1 MHLKIGRKFNF
12 FFYSAILII
21 LTSIN
26 NYNLRDNNIVRI
38 EVLEIS
44 GFSEKKNEIIKDDI
58 KDLLKKN
65 IFFLE
70 KDYFLKLINRNDTKK
85 LNIKKI
91 YPNKLM
97 IDFIPAKPLCIILI
111 NNNKIILGDNKKKLN
126 IDITENNLPIILGSS
141 NIDEI
146 FEVLNLLKT
155 SKMEYSKIYSVEFFK
170 SGRFDINLKNGVLL
184 KFPFKYSLDIINY
197 ASNLLK
203 NKNFINSKIIDL
215 RVENKIIKYE

>member
-26 NYNLRDNNIVRI
+26 NYNLRDNNIFRI

-44 GFSEKKNEIIKDDI
+44 GFSEKNEIIKDDI

-97 IDFIPAKPLCIILI
+97 IDFIPAKP
-111 NNNKIILGDNKKKLN
+111 
-126 IDITENNLPIILGSS
+126 
-141 NIDEI
+141 
-146 FEVLNLLKT
+146 
-155 SKMEYSKIYSVEFFK
+155 
-170 SGRFDINLKNGVLL
+170 
-184 KFPFKYSLDIINY
+184 Y
-197 ASNLLK
+197 A
-203 NKNFINSKIIDL
+203 
-215 RVENKIIKYE
+215 